1 DPAGTNLG
9 DGGVG
14 LVSGARVVY
23 QLTRCARPGTPGV
36 PQDGA
41 DGSTAVG
48 EVAGQVAVGEEDV
61 PVPQDLGVG
70 GGSHQVDL
78 LRHRPGAAAIVRPGL
93 LGTHR
98 VHRGGRGADAQ
109 ESVDLAAGQDGE
121 NRLLVVGV
129 LLGCDERLR
138 LRLPGLAAVHAAH
151 DSGALPGVVRKGAVQ
166 RDDQFAGGE
175 LLDLPVAGRPA
186 EVGVAAWLAHRGLHP
201 DRVRPGG
208 AAV

>member
-1 DPAGTNLG
+1 VQGGQIDAARVGGFVADRVRVHVVADQPAGVRVEAEHQDPAGTNLG

-14 LVSGARVVY
+14 LVSGARVVH

-78 LRHRPGAAAIVRPGL
+78 LRHRPG
-93 LGTHR
+93 
-98 VHRGGRGADAQ
+98 
-109 ESVDLAAGQDGE
+109 
-121 NRLLVVGV
+121 
-129 LLGCDERLR
+129 
-138 LRLPGLAAVHAAH
+138 
-151 DSGALPGVVRKGAVQ
+151 
-166 RDDQFAGGE
+166 
-175 LLDLPVAGRPA
+175 
-186 EVGVAAWLAHRGLHP
+186 
-201 DRVRPGG
+201 
-208 AAV
+208 